1 MEEARPACC
10 ALCRVAAHDGL
21 RVVLHGHGLVSRQQ
35 RGPAAV
41 GEEARCA
48 EIVARR
54 YLCTAC
60 DTVMRVLPAASAAR
74 KHFSGAAIAL
84 ALALW
89 GLRGQSAREVREQVS
104 DQKVLGAGARG
115 WRSLARWAREVAGG
129 RLFAGLG
136 LGGTVGCPRAV
147 AARAAQALIGWA
159 AAAAREA
166 APEAAAFNGAS
177 HVS

>member
-1 MEEARPACC
+1 MRCE
-10 ALCRVAAHDGL
+10 LCKVAAYDGR
-21 RVVLHGHGLVSRQQ
+21 RVVLHGHGLVERQQ
-35 RGPAAV
+35 RGPAVA
-41 GEEARCA
+41 GEEPSCVV
-48 EIVARR
+48 IVVRR

-60 DTVMRVLPAASAAR
+60 DTVMRVLPSSAVAR

-84 ALALW
+84 AFALW
-89 GLRGQSAREVREQVS
+89 GLCGKSAREVREQVS
-104 DQKVLGAGARG
+104 DQKKLGAGARG
-115 WRSLARWAREVAGG
+115 WRSLGRWAREVAAG

-136 LGGTVGCPRAV
+136 LSGFPGGPRAV

-159 AAAAREA
+159 AAAVREA